1 MSYRESNTCGAQRI
15 NIPEIAL
22 SVQQPWAWAITEGG
36 KDIENRSRFAVSK
49 GDMKPRR
56 IAIHASLGMTRDDYE
71 DACYFMAQIGVVCPL
86 PYKLSRGAIVGT
98 ATVTAIVS
106 EHSSPWFFGPRG
118 LVLADQ
124 VAVDPIPSVGALGYF
139 RWSPSSKQLA
149 EPKPWMVMRDRR
161 EVVQKT
167 PIDPIF
173 LPLFDGYHNA
183 HWDNREH
190 RKPERL
196 TVWEVNVESLR

>member
-1 MSYRESNTCGAQRI
+1 MD
-15 NIPEIAL
+15 IPEMAL

-56 IAIHASLGMTRDDYE
+56 IAIHASLGMTRDEHE
-71 DACYFMAQIGVVCPL
+71 DACRFMAQIGVVCPL
-86 PYKLSRGAIVGT
+86 PYMLARGAIVGI

-124 VAVDPIPSVGALGYF
+124 VAVDPIPSAGALGYF
-139 RWSPSSKQLA
+139 KWSPSGKQLA
-149 EPKPWMVMRDRR
+149 EAKPWMQMRS
-161 EVVQKT
+161 EKAAVTQL
-167 PIDPIF
+167 PIDPVF
-173 LPLFDGYHNA
+173 LPLFD
-183 HWDNREH
+183 
-190 RKPERL
+190 K
-196 TVWEVNVESLR
+196 

>member
-1 MSYRESNTCGAQRI
+1 MI
-15 NIPEIAL
+15 DIPEIAL

-71 DACYFMAQIGVVCPL
+71 DANRFMASVGVVCPL
-86 PYKLSRGAIVGT
+86 PDKLVRGAIVGI

-118 LVLADQ
+118 LVLSDQ
-124 VAVDPIPSVGALGYF
+124 VSITPIPAVGALGYF
-139 RWSPSSKQLA
+139 RWRPSGKPL
-149 EPKPWMVMRDRR
+149 EKPKKWMVMKP
-161 EVVQKT
+161 EGVVMVT
-167 PIDPIF
+167 PPIDPAF
-173 LPLFDGYHNA
+173 MPLFDGY
-183 HWDNREH
+183 
-190 RKPERL
+190 PPTL
-196 TVWEVNVESLR
+196 